1 MMEVGREK
9 VRAKELEH
17 VISFERQASESMTFP
32 DNTFHAVISSF
43 GVRNFQSID
52 QSFQEVLRVLKPG
65 GTFLFIELS
74 TPELSP
80 AKELY
85 ALYSKHVMPVMAGL
99 FTKNEKEYAYL
110 PNSVALFPQ
119 GREMMGILDKNG
131 FRAIRLRRFTLGIAT
146 MYLAEK

>member
-1 MMEVGREK
+1 
-9 VRAKELEH
+9 
-17 VISFERQASESMTFP
+17 
-32 DNTFHAVISSF
+32 
-43 GVRNFQSID
+43 
-52 QSFQEVLRVLKPG
+52 
-65 GTFLFIELS
+65 
-74 TPELSP
+74 
-80 AKELY
+80 
-85 ALYSKHVMPVMAGL
+85 MPVMAGL

>member
-9 VRAKELEH
+9 VRAKGLEH

-80 AKELY
+80 LEGAF

-110 PNSVALFPQ
+110 PNSVACSRKV
-119 GREMMGILDKNG
+119 GR
-131 FRAIRLRRFTLGIAT
+131 
-146 MYLAEK
+146 